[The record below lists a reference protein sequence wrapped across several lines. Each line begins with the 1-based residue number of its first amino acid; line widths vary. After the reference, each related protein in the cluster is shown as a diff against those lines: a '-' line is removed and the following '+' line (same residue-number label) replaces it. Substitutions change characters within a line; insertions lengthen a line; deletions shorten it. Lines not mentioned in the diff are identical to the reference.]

1 MAAVARKFQHG
12 RKRVRRGATAHRQ
25 GQILVI
31 TLLAM
36 ALLVGL
42 IFYVFNVGDQVNRRL
57 ELQNAADSAVVSG
70 AGWMAR
76 SMNLVAM
83 NNITQAR
90 MIALALVLDSLP
102 LAAEMTVAEET
113 GEDSLAIALEKQL
126 GRDWPKSKEE
136 PKRFVYE
143 GLSEIY
149 RQMQRNLDSNEL
161 TDLEVIEAIDRTLD
175 QDDERSLEE
184 DDHGAYNVKTAT
196 EWGADPDVPSGD
208 LWRAAKALD
217 DLSQAVIDSAGELS
231 QASARRFARESGV
244 RSAVLVLPQIPAERG
259 RFADFQPLFTDHIT
273 FTHDPY
279 AWALDKREPSARI
292 TRIDLPDKLR
302 KGNDVLKKVET
313 VRVSGGAIPD
323 FQENL
328 FHRLGP
334 FAKVYEWRGYRGREQ
349 GEWYEDDYEWLRTGY
364 RTYGPLEHALKIVLR
379 RFGQDSINAR
389 TTRFAHH
396 VRKLATL
403 KLAYL
408 CGLRSP
414 QRVQYAKKWM
424 HDYGQ
429 AMQFAKDNPDQVLG
443 SRWYYVRIVSRVS
456 PESSR
461 WLVGRH
467 DSGKLLKTFYS
478 SQITSELSSPIERQP
493 LGRWITYR
501 NGLWKPPPAAEKERD
516 HVWSMV
522 TEQEVKEDRWFN
534 YPPRPTLD
542 QFDKITGYDTHT
554 IWRAEWWVWGG
565 IEIRDE
571 VEVSNPLAGVNV
583 YALPAPYLLDH
594 SYEDVQ
600 SIDIDG
606 QDMPRVRPFSFLAVA
621 HRSTTAK
628 IWPQQFDNPT
638 PSKQAVAVAQAKLFN
653 NQSWDLWT
661 QNWQVRLSPVTGW
674 ADWAEQLNDDANDL
688 ADANIADANDPAS
701 YGPDLDML
709 KEYMRNLPA
718 DLADKYLHH

>member
-1 MAAVARKFQHG
+1 MAPVARKFQRG
-12 RKRVRRGATAHRQ
+12 CKRVRRGAGAHRQ

-83 NNITQAR
+83 NNITQSR

-113 GEDSLAIALEKQL
+113 GEDSLTIALEKQL
-126 GRDWPKSKEE
+126 DRDWPKSKEE

-149 RQMQRNLDSNEL
+149 RQMQRNLDANAP
-161 TDLEVIEAIDRTLD
+161 TDLDVIEAIDRALD
-175 QDDERSLEE
+175 QDDERSLEA
-184 DDHGAYNVKTAT
+184 DDYRAYNVSAAT
-196 EWGADPDVPSGD
+196 EWGSDPDIPSGD

-231 QASARRFARESGV
+231 QASARRFARESGA
-244 RSAVLVLPQIPAERG
+244 RSAVLVPVLPQIERG
-259 RFADFQPLFTDHIT
+259 RFADFLPLFTDHIT

-279 AWALDKREPSARI
+279 AMVWNKPDARI
-292 TRIDLPDKLR
+292 TRIDLPYKLLQ
-302 KGNDVLKKVET
+302 GNDVLKKVET

-334 FAKVYEWRGYRGREQ
+334 FAKVYKWRGYRGRDQ
-349 GEWYEDDYEWLRTGY
+349 GEWYEDDYQWLRTGY
-364 RTYGPLEHALKIVLR
+364 NTYGPLEHALKIVLY
-379 RFGQDSINAR
+379 RFGQDSANAR

-408 CGLRSP
+408 CGLSP
-414 QRVQYAKKWM
+414 LRRVQYAKKWM
-424 HDYGQ
+424 HDYDE
-429 AMQFAKDNPDQVLG
+429 AEAFAASNPKQVLG
-443 SRWYYVRIVSRVS
+443 SRWYYVRVVSNVK

-461 WLVGRH
+461 WLVGRY
-467 DSGKLLKTFYS
+467 DSGNLLKTFYS
-478 SQITSELSSPIERQP
+478 SQITSELTSPIERQP
-493 LGRWITYR
+493 LGRWIRYKD
-501 NGLWKPPPAAEKERD
+501 GLWKPPAGAVKVRD
-516 HVWSMV
+516 HVWTKI
-522 TEQEVKEDRWFN
+522 TEQEVKENRQFN
-534 YPPRPTLD
+534 FPPRPKLD
-542 QFDKITGYDTHT
+542 QFDKITGYTTHT

-571 VEVSNPLAGVNV
+571 VEVSNPLAGVNPS
-583 YALPAPYLLDH
+583 ALPAPYLLDH
-594 SYEDVQ
+594 SNEDVQ
-600 SIDIDG
+600 LIDIDG
-606 QDMPRVRPFSFLAVA
+606 QYMPRVRPFSFLAVA

-628 IWPQQFDNPT
+628 IWPQQFANPT

-674 ADWAEQLNDDANDL
+674 ADWTEQLNEDANDL

-701 YGPDLDML
+701 LYRPDLEML

-718 DLADKYLHH
+718 DLADEYLHH